1 MNESCP
7 GALGIPELRSPAA
20 MNFHSKI
27 LQENLHHVNQVR
39 TIFPAVPQIL
49 VWLICKIHTRGLIS
63 GTFNKNHLHRGK
75 IWGIRLC
82 WPFGWRSEEIERRP
96 ECV

>member
-1 MNESCP
+1 MPPDGGETFIVNLHAPTGKRTTMNESSS

-27 LQENLHHVNQVR
+27 LQENLHPVNQVR

-75 IWGIRLC
+75 I
-82 WPFGWRSEEIERRP
+82 
-96 ECV
+96 

>member
-1 MNESCP
+1 MPPDGGETFIVNLHAPTGKRTTMNESDS
-7 GALGIPELRSPAA
+7 GALDIPELRSPAA

-27 LQENLHHVNQVR
+27 LQENLHPVNQVR

-75 IWGIRLC
+75 I
-82 WPFGWRSEEIERRP
+82 
-96 ECV
+96 